1 MVLFIYDFFFFFD
14 YVTNVF
20 YLDKFY
26 KLSSVYGIVTLDYVN
41 NISSLF
47 FHFVFRFYPGG
58 GEFLCI

>member
-1 MVLFIYDFFFFFD
+1 MVLFIYDFFFFLIMLLMF
-14 YVTNVF
+14 F

-26 KLSSVYGIVTLDYVN
+26 KLSSVYGIVTMDYVN